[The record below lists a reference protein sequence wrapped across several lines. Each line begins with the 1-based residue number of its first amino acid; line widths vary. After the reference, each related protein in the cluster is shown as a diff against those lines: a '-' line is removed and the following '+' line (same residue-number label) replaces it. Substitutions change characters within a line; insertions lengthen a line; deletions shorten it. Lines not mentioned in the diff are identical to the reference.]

1 MTNGT
6 ISIQYPSTTFLTCS
20 NIPISPASGVYISQL
35 IRYAWACSKYDQILI
50 QCSLLT
56 NKLMSHGF
64 LQSRLQTAFT
74 QMLRSLQRSSL
85 PLQLS
90 FKPNAVW
97 CVWYQSLSRSWYT
110 DLDYDSYRLPD
121 LELGLTT
128 GVTDQQG
135 MLTPPRYLIPL
146 LVYPCRGSCL
156 PYSQICIS

>member
-56 NKLMSHGF
+56 NKLMSQGF

-74 QMLRSLQRSSL
+74 QMLRSLQQSSL

-110 DLDYDSYRLPD
+110 SWSWLWFVPFTWSGIRAHDRCDRP
-121 LELGLTT
+121 T
-128 GVTDQQG
+128 GDAYT
-135 MLTPPRYLIPL
+135 
-146 LVYPCRGSCL
+146 S
-156 PYSQICIS
+156 